1 MESKN
6 RFTFLVIVAVMAIL
20 YQLEVK
26 QNKWVT
32 SKSILLK
39 SKVDDAFSF
48 ITTVDYMRK
57 WFPFASYVK
66 EADDRPLDIGKKYYA
81 IYEIPIWGEYA
92 VVYKVVDYSSKRR
105 IVVESDIFL
114 RPRVEFD
121 FLEVKE
127 NETKFTITI
136 LNQSLSYL
144 FQYTLGPILYFLN
157 NQKLQNSLFL
167 LRMVLPY

>member
-57 WFPFASYVK
+57 KCNFP
-66 EADDRPLDIGKKYYA
+66 
-81 IYEIPIWGEYA
+81 GEYA

-136 LNQSLSYL
+136 LNRSLSYL